1 MPLTPTTARSA
12 DDVATLLQGV
22 APLFI
27 YKHSYSCDLSAMAM
41 DEVQAFA
48 AAQPEVPIVL
58 VDVIGQRPVSR
69 AIEAELGVRHESPQ
83 ALLVQA
89 GSVLWHASHRQVT
102 ARALAQA
109 WDDLDAA

>member
-48 AAQPEVPIVL
+48 NAHPDVPIVL
-58 VDVIGQRPVSR
+58 VDVIGQRPISR
-69 AIEAELGVRHESPQ
+69 AIEAELGVLHESPQ
-83 ALLVQA
+83 ALLVQSGA
-89 GSVLWHASHRQVT
+89 CLWHASHRRVT
-102 ARALAQA
+102 ARTLAEA
-109 WDDLDAA
+109 WGALDAA